1 MALPPCHLLC
11 QFYVSRKGTLSCQ
24 FYQRSCDIGLGV
36 PFNIASYSLLTIMM
50 AHVTGLEPGEIIA
63 CLGDTHIYIDHIEAL
78 KTQVAREPRVFPTL
92 KIREGIIRGRLE
104 DFELEDF
111 VLENYQPH
119 GKIAMTM
126 SV

>member
-1 MALPPCHLLC
+1 
-11 QFYVSRKGTLSCQ
+11 
-24 FYQRSCDIGLGV
+24 
-36 PFNIASYSLLTIMM
+36 MM

-92 KIREGIIRGRLE
+92 KIREGIIRSRLE